1 MEDSTN
7 LTPPA
12 EQAPLIKE
20 GSAQTFVQDVIQA
33 SEQVPVI
40 VDFWAPWCQ
49 PCKQLGPALEKA
61 VKDAGG
67 AVKLVKIN
75 IDENPEIAQQ
85 LRIQSIPAVFAFQNG
100 QPVDGFV
107 GALSESE
114 IKAFI
119 TRLGGP
125 SGPSPA
131 EQALEQA
138 KAAFDAGDLGGAA
151 NIYGQVVK
159 QETGN
164 PVALAGLA
172 RCYLGRG
179 DLERARHTLAL
190 VPPEHAEH
198 AEVTA
203 ATAAVSLAEGASEAG
218 DASELRAQVD
228 NEPDNH
234 QARFD
239 LAKALISTGD
249 QEAGMNEL
257 LEIVHR
263 ERGWNDQAAR
273 KQLLTLFDAL
283 GPTHELTVAGRR
295 RLSSMLFS

>member
-67 AVKLVKIN
+67 GVKLVKIN

-138 KAAFDAGDLGGAA
+138 KAAFDTGDLGGAA

-159 QETGN
+159 QESGN

-179 DLERARHTLAL
+179 DLERARQTLAYG
-190 VPPEHAEH
+190 PAR
-198 AEVTA
+198 ACRA
-203 ATAAVSLAEGASEAG
+203 CRGDRRDGGRLARRG
-218 DASELRAQVD
+218 
-228 NEPDNH
+228 
-234 QARFD
+234 
-239 LAKALISTGD
+239 
-249 QEAGMNEL
+249 
-257 LEIVHR
+257 R
-263 ERGWNDQAAR
+263 E
-273 KQLLTLFDAL
+273 
-283 GPTHELTVAGRR
+283 
-295 RLSSMLFS
+295 

>member
-12 EQAPLIKE
+12 EQANLIKE
-20 GSAQTFVQDVIQA
+20 GSAQTFMQDVIQA

-85 LRIQSIPAVFAFQNG
+85 LRVQSIPAVFAFQNG

-159 QETGN
+159 LESGN

-179 DLERARHTLAL
+179 DLERARQTLAM

-218 DASELRAQVD
+218 DPSELRAEVD

-257 LEIVHR
+257 LEIVRR
-263 ERGWNDQAAR
+263 ERDWNGQAAR
-273 KQLLTLFDAL
+273 NQLLTLFDAL

-295 RLSSMLFS
+295 RFSSMLFS